1 MEKLEGADVTERPV
15 AGADV
20 IGWPP
25 SGANDTERLP
35 TNDVTGGLVGADITG
50 RTMGA
55 DVTERLVGAEVTEGA
70 VGVVTAVSVEDHS
83 GSNLT
88 MGRGDV

>member
-1 MEKLEGADVTERPV
+1 MAGADVT
-15 AGADV
+15 
-20 IGWPP
+20 GWPP

-35 TNDVTGGLVGADITG
+35 TADVTGGLVGADIITG

-70 VGVVTAVSVEDHS
+70 VGVVSAVSVEDHS